1 MVAIKGAVLTVA
13 EDFPSLFFCYTL
25 HEKLQL
31 RQILIYPLDIHS
43 KRFECLYFKNTE
55 FHLRL
60 FSSACCC
67 PRDLRTIEVPA
78 RVMTST
84 KLIKRGLLNE

>member
-1 MVAIKGAVLTVA
+1 MTVA
-13 EDFPSLFFCYTL
+13 EGVPSFFFCYTL

-31 RQILIYPLDIHS
+31 TQVLIYPLDIHS
-43 KRFECLYFKNTE
+43 KRFECLYFKTLS
-55 FHLRL
+55 FILDF